1 MNLTTLTHRDALC
14 LNARFT
20 SREEAIHALT
30 QRLAALGKIS
40 STEQFLE
47 EVYRRESLGPTALGE
62 WLAVPHGKTA
72 AVKEAA
78 FAVATLSEPLQW
90 EGVDGPEAVDLV
102 VLLAIPPNEAGT
114 THMQLLTALTTRL
127 ADDEI
132 RARIQSATTPDEL
145 LSALDDKG
153 GTQPSASFSNA
164 PTIVCVTACPA
175 GIAHTYMAAEYLE
188 KAGRK
193 LGVNVY
199 VEKQGANGI
208 EGRLTADQLNSATAC
223 IFAAEVAIKES
234 ERFNGIPALSVP
246 VAEPIRHAEALIQQA
261 LTLKRSDET
270 RTVQQDTQPVKS
282 VKTELKQA
290 LLSGISFAVPLI
302 VAGGT
307 VLAVAVLLSQIFG
320 LQDLFNEENSW
331 LWMYRKLGGGLLGI
345 LMVPV
350 LAAYTAYSLADKPAL
365 APGFAAGLAAN
376 MIGSGFLGA
385 VVGGLI
391 AGYLMRWVK
400 NHLRLS
406 SKFNG
411 FLTFYLY
418 PVLGTLGAGSL
429 MLFVVGEPVAW
440 INNSLTAWLNG
451 LSGSNAL
458 LLGAILGFMCS
469 FDLGGPVNKA
479 AYAFCLGAMANGV
492 CGPYAIFASTMKAVS
507 RVHITPHMHW
517 DREWYFTTEESRILL
532 VNNME
537 EILCRLEQDNEY
549 KYYVLDGQTA
559 ILEDY
564 FAVKPENKDR
574 VKKQVEAGKLII
586 GPWYTQTDTTIVSAE
601 SIVRNLMYGMR
612 DCLAFGEPMKIGY
625 LPDSFGMSGQLPHI
639 YNGFGITRTM
649 FWRGCS
655 ERHGTDKTEFLWQ
668 SSDGSEVTAQ
678 VLPLGYAIGKYL
690 PADENGLRK
699 RLDSYFD
706 VLEKA
711 SVTKEILLPNGHD
724 QMPLQQNIFEVMDK
738 LGDAANLLI

>member
-1 MNLTTLTHRDALC
+1 MVLFYRAHWRDYKNDQVRIMMNLTTLTHRDALC

-62 WLAVPHGKTA
+62 GLAVPHGKTA

-199 VEKQGANGI
+199 VEKQGTNGI

-400 NHLRLS
+400 NHLRLG

-492 CGPYAIFASTMKAVS
+492 YGPYAIFASVKMVSAFTVTASTMLAPRLFKEFEIETGKSTWLLGLAGITEGAIPMAIEDPL
-507 RVHITPHMHW
+507 RVIGSFVLGSMVTGAIVGAMNIGLSTPGAGI
-517 DREWYFTTEESRILL
+517 FSLFLL
-532 VNNME
+532 H
-537 EILCRLEQDNEY
+537 DNGAGG
-549 KYYVLDGQTA
+549 VMAAIGWFGAALVGAAISTA
-559 ILEDY
+559 ILLIWRRH
-564 FAVKPENKDR
+564 AVKHGNY
-574 VKKQVEAGKLII
+574 L
-586 GPWYTQTDTTIVSAE
+586 TDGV
-601 SIVRNLMYGMR
+601 
-612 DCLAFGEPMKIGY
+612 
-625 LPDSFGMSGQLPHI
+625 
-639 YNGFGITRTM
+639 
-649 FWRGCS
+649 
-655 ERHGTDKTEFLWQ
+655 
-668 SSDGSEVTAQ
+668 
-678 VLPLGYAIGKYL
+678 
-690 PADENGLRK
+690 
-699 RLDSYFD
+699 
-706 VLEKA
+706 
-711 SVTKEILLPNGHD
+711 
-724 QMPLQQNIFEVMDK
+724 MP
-738 LGDAANLLI
+738 

>member
-1 MNLTTLTHRDALC
+1 MVLFYRAHWRDYKNDQVRIMMNLTTLTHRDALC

-62 WLAVPHGKTA
+62 GLAVPHGKTA

-208 EGRLTADQLNSATAC
+208 EGRLTADQLNSATAR

-492 CGPYAIFASTMKAVS
+492 YGPYAIFASVKMVSAFTVTASTMLAPRLFKEFEIETGKSTWLLGLAGITEGAIPMAIEDPL
-507 RVHITPHMHW
+507 RVIGSFVLGSMVTGAIVGAMNIGLSTPGAGI
-517 DREWYFTTEESRILL
+517 FSLFLL
-532 VNNME
+532 H
-537 EILCRLEQDNEY
+537 DNGAGG
-549 KYYVLDGQTA
+549 VMAAIGWFGAALVGAAISTA
-559 ILEDY
+559 ILLIWRRH
-564 FAVKPENKDR
+564 AVKHGNY
-574 VKKQVEAGKLII
+574 L
-586 GPWYTQTDTTIVSAE
+586 TDGV
-601 SIVRNLMYGMR
+601 
-612 DCLAFGEPMKIGY
+612 
-625 LPDSFGMSGQLPHI
+625 
-639 YNGFGITRTM
+639 
-649 FWRGCS
+649 
-655 ERHGTDKTEFLWQ
+655 
-668 SSDGSEVTAQ
+668 
-678 VLPLGYAIGKYL
+678 
-690 PADENGLRK
+690 
-699 RLDSYFD
+699 
-706 VLEKA
+706 
-711 SVTKEILLPNGHD
+711 
-724 QMPLQQNIFEVMDK
+724 MP
-738 LGDAANLLI
+738 

>member
-1 MNLTTLTHRDALC
+1 MVLFYRARWRDYKNDQVRIMMNLTTLTHRDALC

-20 SREEAIHALT
+20 SREEAIHVLT

-62 WLAVPHGKTA
+62 GLAVPHGKTA

-90 EGVDGPEAVDLV
+90 EGVDGPEAIDLV

-492 CGPYAIFASTMKAVS
+492 YGPYAIFASVKMVSAFTVTASTMLAPRLFKEFEIETGKSTWLLGLAGITEGAIPMAIEDPL
-507 RVHITPHMHW
+507 RVIGSFVLGSMVTGAIVGAMNIGLSTPGAGI
-517 DREWYFTTEESRILL
+517 FSLFLL
-532 VNNME
+532 H
-537 EILCRLEQDNEY
+537 DNGAGG
-549 KYYVLDGQTA
+549 VMAAIGWFGAALVGAAISTA
-559 ILEDY
+559 ILLMWRRH
-564 FAVKPENKDR
+564 AVKHGNY
-574 VKKQVEAGKLII
+574 L
-586 GPWYTQTDTTIVSAE
+586 TDGV
-601 SIVRNLMYGMR
+601 
-612 DCLAFGEPMKIGY
+612 
-625 LPDSFGMSGQLPHI
+625 
-639 YNGFGITRTM
+639 
-649 FWRGCS
+649 
-655 ERHGTDKTEFLWQ
+655 
-668 SSDGSEVTAQ
+668 
-678 VLPLGYAIGKYL
+678 
-690 PADENGLRK
+690 
-699 RLDSYFD
+699 
-706 VLEKA
+706 
-711 SVTKEILLPNGHD
+711 
-724 QMPLQQNIFEVMDK
+724 MP
-738 LGDAANLLI
+738 

>member
-1 MNLTTLTHRDALC
+1 MVLFYRAHWRDYKNDQVRIMMNLTTLTHRDALC

-62 WLAVPHGKTA
+62 GLAVPHGKTA

-440 INNSLTAWLNG
+440 INNSLTVWLNG

-492 CGPYAIFASTMKAVS
+492 YGPYAIFASVKMVSAFTVTASTMLAPRLFKEFEIETGKSTWLLGLAGITEGAIPMAIEDPLRVIGSFVLGSMVTGAIVGAMNIGLSTPGAGIFSLFLLHDNGAGGVMAV
-507 RVHITPHMHW
+507 IGW
-517 DREWYFTTEESRILL
+517 FGAAL
-532 VNNME
+532 VGAA
-537 EILCRLEQDNEY
+537 IS
-549 KYYVLDGQTA
+549 TA
-559 ILEDY
+559 ILLMWRRH
-564 FAVKPENKDR
+564 AVKHGNY
-574 VKKQVEAGKLII
+574 L
-586 GPWYTQTDTTIVSAE
+586 TDGV
-601 SIVRNLMYGMR
+601 
-612 DCLAFGEPMKIGY
+612 
-625 LPDSFGMSGQLPHI
+625 
-639 YNGFGITRTM
+639 
-649 FWRGCS
+649 
-655 ERHGTDKTEFLWQ
+655 
-668 SSDGSEVTAQ
+668 
-678 VLPLGYAIGKYL
+678 
-690 PADENGLRK
+690 
-699 RLDSYFD
+699 
-706 VLEKA
+706 
-711 SVTKEILLPNGHD
+711 
-724 QMPLQQNIFEVMDK
+724 MP
-738 LGDAANLLI
+738 

>member
-1 MNLTTLTHRDALC
+1 MVLFYRAHWRDYKNDQVRIMMNLTTLTHRDALC

-47 EVYRRESLGPTALGE
+47 EVYCRESLGPTALGE
-62 WLAVPHGKTA
+62 GLAVPHGKTA

-492 CGPYAIFASTMKAVS
+492 YGPYAIFASVKMVSAFTVTASTMLAPCLFKEFEIETGKSTWLLGLAGITEGAIPMAIEDPL
-507 RVHITPHMHW
+507 RVIGSFVLGSMVTGAIVGAMNIGLSTPGAGI
-517 DREWYFTTEESRILL
+517 FSLFLL
-532 VNNME
+532 H
-537 EILCRLEQDNEY
+537 DNGAGG
-549 KYYVLDGQTA
+549 VMAAIGWFGAALVGAAISTA
-559 ILEDY
+559 ILLIWRRH
-564 FAVKPENKDR
+564 AVKHGNY
-574 VKKQVEAGKLII
+574 L
-586 GPWYTQTDTTIVSAE
+586 TDGV
-601 SIVRNLMYGMR
+601 
-612 DCLAFGEPMKIGY
+612 
-625 LPDSFGMSGQLPHI
+625 
-639 YNGFGITRTM
+639 
-649 FWRGCS
+649 
-655 ERHGTDKTEFLWQ
+655 
-668 SSDGSEVTAQ
+668 
-678 VLPLGYAIGKYL
+678 
-690 PADENGLRK
+690 
-699 RLDSYFD
+699 
-706 VLEKA
+706 
-711 SVTKEILLPNGHD
+711 
-724 QMPLQQNIFEVMDK
+724 MP
-738 LGDAANLLI
+738 

>member
-1 MNLTTLTHRDALC
+1 MVLFYRAHWRDYKNDQVRIMMNLTTLTHRDALC

-62 WLAVPHGKTA
+62 GLAVPHGKTA

-376 MIGSGFLGA
+376 MIGSGFLGT

-492 CGPYAIFASTMKAVS
+492 YGPYAIFASVKMVSAFTVTASTMLAPRLFKEFEIETGKSTWLLGLAGITEGAIPMAIEDPL
-507 RVHITPHMHW
+507 RVIGSFVLGSMVTGAIVGAMNIGLSTPGAGI
-517 DREWYFTTEESRILL
+517 FSLFLL
-532 VNNME
+532 H
-537 EILCRLEQDNEY
+537 DNGAGG
-549 KYYVLDGQTA
+549 VMAAIGWFGAALVGAAISTA
-559 ILEDY
+559 ILLIWRRH
-564 FAVKPENKDR
+564 AVKHGNY
-574 VKKQVEAGKLII
+574 L
-586 GPWYTQTDTTIVSAE
+586 TDGV
-601 SIVRNLMYGMR
+601 
-612 DCLAFGEPMKIGY
+612 
-625 LPDSFGMSGQLPHI
+625 
-639 YNGFGITRTM
+639 
-649 FWRGCS
+649 
-655 ERHGTDKTEFLWQ
+655 
-668 SSDGSEVTAQ
+668 
-678 VLPLGYAIGKYL
+678 
-690 PADENGLRK
+690 
-699 RLDSYFD
+699 
-706 VLEKA
+706 
-711 SVTKEILLPNGHD
+711 
-724 QMPLQQNIFEVMDK
+724 MP
-738 LGDAANLLI
+738 

>member
-62 WLAVPHGKTA
+62 GLAVPHGKTA

-492 CGPYAIFASTMKAVS
+492 YGPYAIFASVKMVSAFTVTASTMLAPRLFKEFEIETGKSTWLLGLAGITEGAIPMAIEDPL
-507 RVHITPHMHW
+507 RVIGSFVLGSMVTGAIVGAMNIGLSTPGAGI
-517 DREWYFTTEESRILL
+517 FSLFLL
-532 VNNME
+532 H
-537 EILCRLEQDNEY
+537 DNGAGG
-549 KYYVLDGQTA
+549 VMAAIGWFGAALVGAAISTA
-559 ILEDY
+559 ILLIWRRHAFTSPRICIGIGSGISPPKSHAFCWSIIWKRSCADWNRTTNTNITY
-564 FAVKPENKDR
+564 ST
-574 VKKQVEAGKLII
+574 GKRRSSKII
-586 GPWYTQTDTTIVSAE
+586 S
-601 SIVRNLMYGMR
+601 R
-612 DCLAFGEPMKIGY
+612 
-625 LPDSFGMSGQLPHI
+625 
-639 YNGFGITRTM
+639 
-649 FWRGCS
+649 
-655 ERHGTDKTEFLWQ
+655 
-668 SSDGSEVTAQ
+668 
-678 VLPLGYAIGKYL
+678 
-690 PADENGLRK
+690 
-699 RLDSYFD
+699 
-706 VLEKA
+706 
-711 SVTKEILLPNGHD
+711 
-724 QMPLQQNIFEVMDK
+724 
-738 LGDAANLLI
+738 

>member
-1 MNLTTLTHRDALC
+1 MVLFYRAHWRDYKNDQVRIMMNLTTLTHRDALC

-62 WLAVPHGKTA
+62 GLAVPHGKTA

-90 EGVDGPEAVDLV
+90 DGVDGPEAVDLV

-400 NHLRLS
+400 NHLRLG

-492 CGPYAIFASTMKAVS
+492 YGPYAIFASVKMVSAFTVTASTMLAPRLFKEFEIETGKSTWLLGLAGITEGAIPMAIEDPL
-507 RVHITPHMHW
+507 RVIGSFVLGSMVTGAIVGAMNIGLSTPGAGI
-517 DREWYFTTEESRILL
+517 FSLFLL
-532 VNNME
+532 H
-537 EILCRLEQDNEY
+537 DNGAGG
-549 KYYVLDGQTA
+549 VMAAIGWFGAALVGAAISTA
-559 ILEDY
+559 ILLMWRRH
-564 FAVKPENKDR
+564 AVKHGNY
-574 VKKQVEAGKLII
+574 L
-586 GPWYTQTDTTIVSAE
+586 TDGV
-601 SIVRNLMYGMR
+601 
-612 DCLAFGEPMKIGY
+612 
-625 LPDSFGMSGQLPHI
+625 
-639 YNGFGITRTM
+639 
-649 FWRGCS
+649 
-655 ERHGTDKTEFLWQ
+655 
-668 SSDGSEVTAQ
+668 
-678 VLPLGYAIGKYL
+678 
-690 PADENGLRK
+690 
-699 RLDSYFD
+699 
-706 VLEKA
+706 
-711 SVTKEILLPNGHD
+711 
-724 QMPLQQNIFEVMDK
+724 MP
-738 LGDAANLLI
+738 

>member
-1 MNLTTLTHRDALC
+1 MVLFYRAHWRDYKNDQVRIMMNLTTLTHRDALC

-62 WLAVPHGKTA
+62 GLAVPHGKTA

-492 CGPYAIFASTMKAVS
+492 YGPYAVFASVKMVSAFTVTASTMLAPRLFKEFEIETGKSTWLLGLAGITEGAIPMAIEDPL
-507 RVHITPHMHW
+507 RVIGSFVLGSMVTGAIVGAMNIGLSTPGAGI
-517 DREWYFTTEESRILL
+517 FSLFLL
-532 VNNME
+532 H
-537 EILCRLEQDNEY
+537 DNGAG
-549 KYYVLDGQTA
+549 VVMAAIGWFGAALVGAAISTA
-559 ILEDY
+559 ILLMWRRH
-564 FAVKPENKDR
+564 AVKHGNY
-574 VKKQVEAGKLII
+574 L
-586 GPWYTQTDTTIVSAE
+586 TDGV
-601 SIVRNLMYGMR
+601 
-612 DCLAFGEPMKIGY
+612 
-625 LPDSFGMSGQLPHI
+625 
-639 YNGFGITRTM
+639 
-649 FWRGCS
+649 
-655 ERHGTDKTEFLWQ
+655 
-668 SSDGSEVTAQ
+668 
-678 VLPLGYAIGKYL
+678 
-690 PADENGLRK
+690 
-699 RLDSYFD
+699 
-706 VLEKA
+706 
-711 SVTKEILLPNGHD
+711 
-724 QMPLQQNIFEVMDK
+724 MP
-738 LGDAANLLI
+738 

>member
-1 MNLTTLTHRDALC
+1 MVLFYRAHWRDYKNDQVRIMMNLTTLTHRDALC

-62 WLAVPHGKTA
+62 GLAVPHGKTA

-199 VEKQGANGI
+199 VEKQGANGM

-492 CGPYAIFASTMKAVS
+492 YGPYAIFASVKMVS
-507 RVHITPHMHW
+507 AFTVTASTTLAPRLFKEFEIETGKSTWLLGLAGITEGAIPMAIEDPLRVIGSFVLGSMVTGAIVGAMNIGLSTPGAGI
-517 DREWYFTTEESRILL
+517 FSLFLL
-532 VNNME
+532 H
-537 EILCRLEQDNEY
+537 DNGAGG
-549 KYYVLDGQTA
+549 VMAAIGWFGAALVGAAISTA
-559 ILEDY
+559 ILLIWRRH
-564 FAVKPENKDR
+564 AVKHGNY
-574 VKKQVEAGKLII
+574 L
-586 GPWYTQTDTTIVSAE
+586 TDGV
-601 SIVRNLMYGMR
+601 
-612 DCLAFGEPMKIGY
+612 
-625 LPDSFGMSGQLPHI
+625 
-639 YNGFGITRTM
+639 
-649 FWRGCS
+649 
-655 ERHGTDKTEFLWQ
+655 
-668 SSDGSEVTAQ
+668 
-678 VLPLGYAIGKYL
+678 
-690 PADENGLRK
+690 
-699 RLDSYFD
+699 
-706 VLEKA
+706 
-711 SVTKEILLPNGHD
+711 
-724 QMPLQQNIFEVMDK
+724 MP
-738 LGDAANLLI
+738 

>member
-1 MNLTTLTHRDALC
+1 MVLFCRAHWRDYKNDQVRIMMNLTTLTHRDALC

-40 STEQFLE
+40 STEQFLK

-62 WLAVPHGKTA
+62 GLAVPHGKTA

-208 EGRLTADQLNSATAC
+208 EGRLTAEQLNSATAC

-261 LTLKRSDET
+261 LTLERSGET
-270 RTVQQDTQPVKS
+270 RTVQQDTQPAKS

-492 CGPYAIFASTMKAVS
+492 YGPYAIFASVKMVSAFTVTASTMLAPRLFKEFEIETGKSTWLLGLAGITEGAIPMAIEDPL
-507 RVHITPHMHW
+507 RVIGSFVLGSMVTGAIVGAMNIGLSTPGAGI
-517 DREWYFTTEESRILL
+517 FSLFLL
-532 VNNME
+532 H
-537 EILCRLEQDNEY
+537 DNGAGG
-549 KYYVLDGQTA
+549 VLAAIGWFGAALVGAAISTA
-559 ILEDY
+559 ILLIWRRH
-564 FAVKPENKDR
+564 AVKHGNY
-574 VKKQVEAGKLII
+574 L
-586 GPWYTQTDTTIVSAE
+586 TDGV
-601 SIVRNLMYGMR
+601 
-612 DCLAFGEPMKIGY
+612 
-625 LPDSFGMSGQLPHI
+625 
-639 YNGFGITRTM
+639 
-649 FWRGCS
+649 
-655 ERHGTDKTEFLWQ
+655 
-668 SSDGSEVTAQ
+668 
-678 VLPLGYAIGKYL
+678 
-690 PADENGLRK
+690 
-699 RLDSYFD
+699 
-706 VLEKA
+706 
-711 SVTKEILLPNGHD
+711 
-724 QMPLQQNIFEVMDK
+724 MP
-738 LGDAANLLI
+738 

>member
-1 MNLTTLTHRDALC
+1 MVLFYRAHWRDYKNDQVRIMMNLTTLTHRDALC

-62 WLAVPHGKTA
+62 GLAVPHGKTA
-72 AVKEAA
+72 VVKEAA
-78 FAVATLSEPLQW
+78 IAVATLSEPLQW

-492 CGPYAIFASTMKAVS
+492 YGPYAIFASVKMVSAFTVTASTMLAPRLFKEFEIETGKSTWLLGLAGITEGAIPMAIEDPL
-507 RVHITPHMHW
+507 RVIGSFVLGSMVTGAIVGAMNIGLSTPGAGI
-517 DREWYFTTEESRILL
+517 FSLFLL
-532 VNNME
+532 H
-537 EILCRLEQDNEY
+537 DNGAGG
-549 KYYVLDGQTA
+549 VMAAIGWFGAALVGAAISTA
-559 ILEDY
+559 ILLIWRRH
-564 FAVKPENKDR
+564 AVKHGNY
-574 VKKQVEAGKLII
+574 L
-586 GPWYTQTDTTIVSAE
+586 TDGV
-601 SIVRNLMYGMR
+601 
-612 DCLAFGEPMKIGY
+612 
-625 LPDSFGMSGQLPHI
+625 
-639 YNGFGITRTM
+639 
-649 FWRGCS
+649 
-655 ERHGTDKTEFLWQ
+655 
-668 SSDGSEVTAQ
+668 
-678 VLPLGYAIGKYL
+678 
-690 PADENGLRK
+690 
-699 RLDSYFD
+699 
-706 VLEKA
+706 
-711 SVTKEILLPNGHD
+711 
-724 QMPLQQNIFEVMDK
+724 MP
-738 LGDAANLLI
+738 

>member
-1 MNLTTLTHRDALC
+1 MVLFYRAHWRDYKNDQVRIMMNLTTLTHRDALC

-62 WLAVPHGKTA
+62 GLAVPHGKTA

-492 CGPYAIFASTMKAVS
+492 YGPYAIFASVKMVSAFTVTASTMLAPRLFKEFEIETGKSTWLLGLAGITEGAIPMAIEDPL
-507 RVHITPHMHW
+507 RVIGSFVLGSMVTGAIVGAMNIGLSTPGAGI
-517 DREWYFTTEESRILL
+517 FSLFLL
-532 VNNME
+532 H
-537 EILCRLEQDNEY
+537 DNGAGG
-549 KYYVLDGQTA
+549 VMAAIGWFGAALVGAAISTA
-559 ILEDY
+559 ILLMWRRHADKHGNY
-564 FAVKPENKDR
+564 
-574 VKKQVEAGKLII
+574 L
-586 GPWYTQTDTTIVSAE
+586 TDGV
-601 SIVRNLMYGMR
+601 
-612 DCLAFGEPMKIGY
+612 
-625 LPDSFGMSGQLPHI
+625 
-639 YNGFGITRTM
+639 
-649 FWRGCS
+649 
-655 ERHGTDKTEFLWQ
+655 
-668 SSDGSEVTAQ
+668 
-678 VLPLGYAIGKYL
+678 
-690 PADENGLRK
+690 
-699 RLDSYFD
+699 
-706 VLEKA
+706 
-711 SVTKEILLPNGHD
+711 
-724 QMPLQQNIFEVMDK
+724 MP
-738 LGDAANLLI
+738 

>member
-1 MNLTTLTHRDALC
+1 MILFYRAHWRDYKNDQVRIMMNLTTLTHRDALC

-62 WLAVPHGKTA
+62 GLAVPHGKTA

-153 GTQPSASFSNA
+153 DTQPSASFSNA

-234 ERFNGIPALSVP
+234 ERFNGIPALSVR
-246 VAEPIRHAEALIQQA
+246 VAEPIRHAEALMQQA

-469 FDLGGPVNKA
+469 FDLGGPVNKV

-492 CGPYAIFASTMKAVS
+492 YGPYAIFASVKMVSAFTVTASTMLAPRLFKEFEIETGKSTWLLGLAGITEGAIPMAIEDPL
-507 RVHITPHMHW
+507 RVIGSFVLGSMVTGAIVGAMNIGLSTPGAGI
-517 DREWYFTTEESRILL
+517 FSLFLL
-532 VNNME
+532 H
-537 EILCRLEQDNEY
+537 DNGAGG
-549 KYYVLDGQTA
+549 VMAAIGWFGAALVGAAISTA
-559 ILEDY
+559 ILLIWRRH
-564 FAVKPENKDR
+564 AVKHGNY
-574 VKKQVEAGKLII
+574 L
-586 GPWYTQTDTTIVSAE
+586 TDGV
-601 SIVRNLMYGMR
+601 
-612 DCLAFGEPMKIGY
+612 
-625 LPDSFGMSGQLPHI
+625 
-639 YNGFGITRTM
+639 
-649 FWRGCS
+649 
-655 ERHGTDKTEFLWQ
+655 
-668 SSDGSEVTAQ
+668 
-678 VLPLGYAIGKYL
+678 
-690 PADENGLRK
+690 
-699 RLDSYFD
+699 
-706 VLEKA
+706 
-711 SVTKEILLPNGHD
+711 
-724 QMPLQQNIFEVMDK
+724 MP
-738 LGDAANLLI
+738 

>member
-1 MNLTTLTHRDALC
+1 MVLFYRAHWRDYKNDQVRIMMNLTTLTHRDALC

-62 WLAVPHGKTA
+62 GLAVPHGKTA

-492 CGPYAIFASTMKAVS
+492 YGPYAIFASVKMVSAFTVTASTMLAPRLFKEFEIETGKSTWLLGLAGITEGAIPMAIEDPL
-507 RVHITPHMHW
+507 RVIGSFVLGSMVTGAIVGAMNIGLSAPGAGI
-517 DREWYFTTEESRILL
+517 FSLFLL
-532 VNNME
+532 H
-537 EILCRLEQDNEY
+537 DNGAGG
-549 KYYVLDGQTA
+549 VMAAIGWFGAALVGAAISTA
-559 ILEDY
+559 ILLIWRRH
-564 FAVKPENKDR
+564 AVKHGNY
-574 VKKQVEAGKLII
+574 L
-586 GPWYTQTDTTIVSAE
+586 TDGV
-601 SIVRNLMYGMR
+601 
-612 DCLAFGEPMKIGY
+612 
-625 LPDSFGMSGQLPHI
+625 
-639 YNGFGITRTM
+639 
-649 FWRGCS
+649 
-655 ERHGTDKTEFLWQ
+655 
-668 SSDGSEVTAQ
+668 
-678 VLPLGYAIGKYL
+678 
-690 PADENGLRK
+690 
-699 RLDSYFD
+699 
-706 VLEKA
+706 
-711 SVTKEILLPNGHD
+711 
-724 QMPLQQNIFEVMDK
+724 MP
-738 LGDAANLLI
+738 

>member
-1 MNLTTLTHRDALC
+1 MVLFYRARWRDYKNDQVRIMMNLTTLTHRDALC

-20 SREEAIHALT
+20 SREEAIHVLT
-30 QRLAALGKIS
+30 QRLAAPGKIS

-62 WLAVPHGKTA
+62 GLAVPHGKTA

-469 FDLGGPVNKA
+469 FDLGGPMNKA

-492 CGPYAIFASTMKAVS
+492 YGPYAIFASVKMVSAFTVTASTMLAPRLFKEFEIETGKSTWLLGLAGITEGAIPMAIEDPL
-507 RVHITPHMHW
+507 RVIGSFVLGSMVTGAIVGAMNIGLSTPGAGI
-517 DREWYFTTEESRILL
+517 FSLFLL
-532 VNNME
+532 H
-537 EILCRLEQDNEY
+537 DNGAGG
-549 KYYVLDGQTA
+549 VMAAIGWFGAALVGAAISTA
-559 ILEDY
+559 ILLMWRRH
-564 FAVKPENKDR
+564 AVKHGNY
-574 VKKQVEAGKLII
+574 L
-586 GPWYTQTDTTIVSAE
+586 TDGV
-601 SIVRNLMYGMR
+601 
-612 DCLAFGEPMKIGY
+612 
-625 LPDSFGMSGQLPHI
+625 
-639 YNGFGITRTM
+639 
-649 FWRGCS
+649 
-655 ERHGTDKTEFLWQ
+655 
-668 SSDGSEVTAQ
+668 
-678 VLPLGYAIGKYL
+678 
-690 PADENGLRK
+690 
-699 RLDSYFD
+699 
-706 VLEKA
+706 
-711 SVTKEILLPNGHD
+711 
-724 QMPLQQNIFEVMDK
+724 MP
-738 LGDAANLLI
+738 

>member
-1 MNLTTLTHRDALC
+1 MVLFYRARWRDYKNDQVRIMMNLTTLTHRDALC

-20 SREEAIHALT
+20 SREEAIHVLT

-62 WLAVPHGKTA
+62 GLAVPHGKTA

-331 LWMYRKLGGGLLGI
+331 LWMYRKLSGGLLGI

-492 CGPYAIFASTMKAVS
+492 YGPYAIFASVKMVSAFTVTASTMLAPRLFKEFEIETGKSTWLLGLAGITEGAIPMAIEDPL
-507 RVHITPHMHW
+507 RVIGSFVLGSMVTGAIVGAMNIGLSTPGAGI
-517 DREWYFTTEESRILL
+517 FSLFLL
-532 VNNME
+532 H
-537 EILCRLEQDNEY
+537 DNGAGG
-549 KYYVLDGQTA
+549 VMAAIGWFGAALVGAAISTA
-559 ILEDY
+559 ILLMWRRH
-564 FAVKPENKDR
+564 AVKHGNY
-574 VKKQVEAGKLII
+574 L
-586 GPWYTQTDTTIVSAE
+586 TDGV
-601 SIVRNLMYGMR
+601 
-612 DCLAFGEPMKIGY
+612 
-625 LPDSFGMSGQLPHI
+625 
-639 YNGFGITRTM
+639 
-649 FWRGCS
+649 
-655 ERHGTDKTEFLWQ
+655 
-668 SSDGSEVTAQ
+668 
-678 VLPLGYAIGKYL
+678 
-690 PADENGLRK
+690 
-699 RLDSYFD
+699 
-706 VLEKA
+706 
-711 SVTKEILLPNGHD
+711 
-724 QMPLQQNIFEVMDK
+724 MP
-738 LGDAANLLI
+738 

>member
-40 STEQFLE
+40 STEQFLK

-62 WLAVPHGKTA
+62 GLAVPHGKTA

-208 EGRLTADQLNSATAC
+208 EGRLTAEQLNSATAC

-234 ERFNGIPALSVP
+234 ERFNGIPALYVP

-261 LTLKRSDET
+261 LTLERSGET
-270 RTVQQDTQPVKS
+270 RTVQQDTQPAKS

-492 CGPYAIFASTMKAVS
+492 YGPYAIFASVKMVSAFTVTASTMLAPRLFKEFEIETGKSTWLLGLAGITEGAIPMAIEDPL
-507 RVHITPHMHW
+507 RVIGSFVLGSMVTGAIVGAMNIGLSTPGAGI
-517 DREWYFTTEESRILL
+517 FSLFLL
-532 VNNME
+532 H
-537 EILCRLEQDNEY
+537 DNGAGG
-549 KYYVLDGQTA
+549 VLAAIGWFGAALVGAAISTA
-559 ILEDY
+559 ILLIWRRH
-564 FAVKPENKDR
+564 AVKHGNY
-574 VKKQVEAGKLII
+574 L
-586 GPWYTQTDTTIVSAE
+586 TDGV
-601 SIVRNLMYGMR
+601 
-612 DCLAFGEPMKIGY
+612 
-625 LPDSFGMSGQLPHI
+625 
-639 YNGFGITRTM
+639 
-649 FWRGCS
+649 
-655 ERHGTDKTEFLWQ
+655 
-668 SSDGSEVTAQ
+668 
-678 VLPLGYAIGKYL
+678 
-690 PADENGLRK
+690 
-699 RLDSYFD
+699 
-706 VLEKA
+706 
-711 SVTKEILLPNGHD
+711 
-724 QMPLQQNIFEVMDK
+724 MP
-738 LGDAANLLI
+738 

>member
-40 STEQFLE
+40 STEQFLK
-47 EVYRRESLGPTALGE
+47 EVYRRESLGPAALGE
-62 WLAVPHGKTA
+62 GLAVLHGKTA

-208 EGRLTADQLNSATAC
+208 EGRLTAEQLNSATAC

-261 LTLKRSDET
+261 LTLERSGET
-270 RTVQQDTQPVKS
+270 RTVQQDTQPAKS

-492 CGPYAIFASTMKAVS
+492 YGPYAIFASVKMVSAFTVTASTMLAPRLFKEFEIETGKSTWLLGLAGITEGAIPMAIEDPL
-507 RVHITPHMHW
+507 RVIGSFVLGSMVTGAIVGAMNIGLSTPGAGI
-517 DREWYFTTEESRILL
+517 FSLFLL
-532 VNNME
+532 H
-537 EILCRLEQDNEY
+537 DNGAGG
-549 KYYVLDGQTA
+549 VLAAIGWFGAALVGAAISTA
-559 ILEDY
+559 ILLIWRRH
-564 FAVKPENKDR
+564 AVKHGNY
-574 VKKQVEAGKLII
+574 L
-586 GPWYTQTDTTIVSAE
+586 TDGV
-601 SIVRNLMYGMR
+601 
-612 DCLAFGEPMKIGY
+612 
-625 LPDSFGMSGQLPHI
+625 
-639 YNGFGITRTM
+639 
-649 FWRGCS
+649 
-655 ERHGTDKTEFLWQ
+655 
-668 SSDGSEVTAQ
+668 
-678 VLPLGYAIGKYL
+678 
-690 PADENGLRK
+690 
-699 RLDSYFD
+699 
-706 VLEKA
+706 
-711 SVTKEILLPNGHD
+711 
-724 QMPLQQNIFEVMDK
+724 MP
-738 LGDAANLLI
+738 

>member
-1 MNLTTLTHRDALC
+1 MVLFYRAHWRDYKNDQVRIMMNLTTLTHRDALC

-62 WLAVPHGKTA
+62 GLAVPHGKTA

-208 EGRLTADQLNSATAC
+208 ERRLTADQLNSATAC

-492 CGPYAIFASTMKAVS
+492 YGPYAIFASVKMVSAFTVTASTMLAPRLFKEFEIETGKSTWLLGLAGITEGAIPMAIEDPL
-507 RVHITPHMHW
+507 RVIGSFVLGSMVTGAIVGAMNIGLSTPGAGI
-517 DREWYFTTEESRILL
+517 FSLFLL
-532 VNNME
+532 H
-537 EILCRLEQDNEY
+537 DNGAGG
-549 KYYVLDGQTA
+549 VMAAIGWFGAALVGAAISTA
-559 ILEDY
+559 ILLIWRRH
-564 FAVKPENKDR
+564 AVKHGNY
-574 VKKQVEAGKLII
+574 L
-586 GPWYTQTDTTIVSAE
+586 TDGV
-601 SIVRNLMYGMR
+601 
-612 DCLAFGEPMKIGY
+612 
-625 LPDSFGMSGQLPHI
+625 
-639 YNGFGITRTM
+639 
-649 FWRGCS
+649 
-655 ERHGTDKTEFLWQ
+655 
-668 SSDGSEVTAQ
+668 
-678 VLPLGYAIGKYL
+678 
-690 PADENGLRK
+690 
-699 RLDSYFD
+699 
-706 VLEKA
+706 
-711 SVTKEILLPNGHD
+711 
-724 QMPLQQNIFEVMDK
+724 MP
-738 LGDAANLLI
+738 

>member
-1 MNLTTLTHRDALC
+1 MVLFYRAHWRDYKNDQVRIMMNLTTLTHRDALC

-40 STEQFLE
+40 STEQFLK

-62 WLAVPHGKTA
+62 GLAVPHGKTA

-208 EGRLTADQLNSATAC
+208 EGRLTAEQLNSATAC

-261 LTLKRSDET
+261 LTLERSGET
-270 RTVQQDTQPVKS
+270 RTVQQDTQPAKS
-282 VKTELKQA
+282 IKTELKQA

-492 CGPYAIFASTMKAVS
+492 YGPYAIFASVKMVSAFTVTASTMLAPRLFKEFEIETGKSTWLLGLAGITEGAIPMAIEDPL
-507 RVHITPHMHW
+507 RVIGSFVLGSMVTGAIVGAMNIGLSTPGAGI
-517 DREWYFTTEESRILL
+517 FSLFLL
-532 VNNME
+532 H
-537 EILCRLEQDNEY
+537 DNGAGG
-549 KYYVLDGQTA
+549 VLAAIGWFGAALVGAAISTA
-559 ILEDY
+559 ILLIWRRH
-564 FAVKPENKDR
+564 AVKHGNY
-574 VKKQVEAGKLII
+574 L
-586 GPWYTQTDTTIVSAE
+586 TDGV
-601 SIVRNLMYGMR
+601 
-612 DCLAFGEPMKIGY
+612 
-625 LPDSFGMSGQLPHI
+625 
-639 YNGFGITRTM
+639 
-649 FWRGCS
+649 
-655 ERHGTDKTEFLWQ
+655 
-668 SSDGSEVTAQ
+668 
-678 VLPLGYAIGKYL
+678 
-690 PADENGLRK
+690 
-699 RLDSYFD
+699 
-706 VLEKA
+706 
-711 SVTKEILLPNGHD
+711 
-724 QMPLQQNIFEVMDK
+724 MP
-738 LGDAANLLI
+738 

>member
-1 MNLTTLTHRDALC
+1 MVLFYRAHWRDYKNDQVRIMMNLTTLTHRDALC

-62 WLAVPHGKTA
+62 GVAVPHGKTA

-331 LWMYRKLGGGLLGI
+331 LWVYRKLGGGLLGI

-492 CGPYAIFASTMKAVS
+492 YGPYAIFASVKMVSAFTVTASTMLAPRLFKEFEIETGKSTWLLGLAGITEGAIPMAIEDPL
-507 RVHITPHMHW
+507 RVIGSFVLGSMVTGAIVGAMNIGLSTPGAGI
-517 DREWYFTTEESRILL
+517 FSLFLL
-532 VNNME
+532 H
-537 EILCRLEQDNEY
+537 DNGAGG
-549 KYYVLDGQTA
+549 VMAAIGWFGAALVGAAISTA
-559 ILEDY
+559 ILLIWRRH
-564 FAVKPENKDR
+564 AVKHGNY
-574 VKKQVEAGKLII
+574 L
-586 GPWYTQTDTTIVSAE
+586 TDGV
-601 SIVRNLMYGMR
+601 
-612 DCLAFGEPMKIGY
+612 
-625 LPDSFGMSGQLPHI
+625 
-639 YNGFGITRTM
+639 
-649 FWRGCS
+649 
-655 ERHGTDKTEFLWQ
+655 
-668 SSDGSEVTAQ
+668 
-678 VLPLGYAIGKYL
+678 
-690 PADENGLRK
+690 
-699 RLDSYFD
+699 
-706 VLEKA
+706 
-711 SVTKEILLPNGHD
+711 
-724 QMPLQQNIFEVMDK
+724 MP
-738 LGDAANLLI
+738 

>member
-1 MNLTTLTHRDALC
+1 MVLFYRAHWRDYKNDQVRIMMNLTTLTHRDALC

-62 WLAVPHGKTA
+62 GLAVPHGKTA

-385 VVGGLI
+385 VLGGLI

-492 CGPYAIFASTMKAVS
+492 YGPYAIFASVKMVSAFTVTASTMLAPRLFKEFEIETGKSTWLLGLAGITEGAIPMAIEDPL
-507 RVHITPHMHW
+507 RVIGSFVLGSMVTGAIVGAMNIGLSTPGAGI
-517 DREWYFTTEESRILL
+517 FSLFLL
-532 VNNME
+532 H
-537 EILCRLEQDNEY
+537 DNGAGG
-549 KYYVLDGQTA
+549 VMAAIGWFGAALVGAAISTA
-559 ILEDY
+559 ILLIWRRH
-564 FAVKPENKDR
+564 AVKHGNY
-574 VKKQVEAGKLII
+574 L
-586 GPWYTQTDTTIVSAE
+586 TDGV
-601 SIVRNLMYGMR
+601 
-612 DCLAFGEPMKIGY
+612 
-625 LPDSFGMSGQLPHI
+625 
-639 YNGFGITRTM
+639 
-649 FWRGCS
+649 
-655 ERHGTDKTEFLWQ
+655 
-668 SSDGSEVTAQ
+668 
-678 VLPLGYAIGKYL
+678 
-690 PADENGLRK
+690 
-699 RLDSYFD
+699 
-706 VLEKA
+706 
-711 SVTKEILLPNGHD
+711 
-724 QMPLQQNIFEVMDK
+724 MP
-738 LGDAANLLI
+738 

>member
-1 MNLTTLTHRDALC
+1 MVLFYRAHWRDYKNDQVRIMMNLTTLTHRDALC

-62 WLAVPHGKTA
+62 GLAVPHGKTA

-208 EGRLTADQLNSATAC
+208 EGRLTAEKLNSATAC

-261 LTLKRSDET
+261 LTLERSGET
-270 RTVQQDTQPVKS
+270 RTVQQDTQPAKS

-290 LLSGISFAVPLI
+290 LLNGISFAVPLI

-331 LWMYRKLGGGLLGI
+331 LWMYRKLGGGMLGI

-492 CGPYAIFASTMKAVS
+492 YGPYAIFASVKMVSAFTVTASTMLAPRLFKEFEIETGKSTWLLGLAGITEGAIPMAIEDPL
-507 RVHITPHMHW
+507 RVIGSFVLGSMVTGAIVGAMNIGLSTPGAGI
-517 DREWYFTTEESRILL
+517 FSLFLL
-532 VNNME
+532 H
-537 EILCRLEQDNEY
+537 DNGAGG
-549 KYYVLDGQTA
+549 VMAAIGWFGAALVGAAISTA
-559 ILEDY
+559 ILLIWLRH
-564 FAVKPENKDR
+564 AVKHGNY
-574 VKKQVEAGKLII
+574 L
-586 GPWYTQTDTTIVSAE
+586 TDGV
-601 SIVRNLMYGMR
+601 
-612 DCLAFGEPMKIGY
+612 
-625 LPDSFGMSGQLPHI
+625 
-639 YNGFGITRTM
+639 
-649 FWRGCS
+649 
-655 ERHGTDKTEFLWQ
+655 
-668 SSDGSEVTAQ
+668 
-678 VLPLGYAIGKYL
+678 
-690 PADENGLRK
+690 
-699 RLDSYFD
+699 
-706 VLEKA
+706 
-711 SVTKEILLPNGHD
+711 
-724 QMPLQQNIFEVMDK
+724 MP
-738 LGDAANLLI
+738 

>member
-1 MNLTTLTHRDALC
+1 MVLFYRAHWRDYKNDQVRIMMNLTTLTHRDALC

-62 WLAVPHGKTA
+62 GLAVPHGKTA

-411 FLTFYLY
+411 FLTFYLF

-492 CGPYAIFASTMKAVS
+492 YGPYAIFASVKMVSAFTVTASTMLAPRLFKEFEIETGKSTWLLGLAGITEGAIPMAIEDPL
-507 RVHITPHMHW
+507 RVIGSFVLGSMVTGAIVGAMNIGLSTPGAGI
-517 DREWYFTTEESRILL
+517 FSLFLL
-532 VNNME
+532 H
-537 EILCRLEQDNEY
+537 DNGAGG
-549 KYYVLDGQTA
+549 VMAAIGWFGAALVGAAISTA
-559 ILEDY
+559 ILLIWRRH
-564 FAVKPENKDR
+564 AVKHGNY
-574 VKKQVEAGKLII
+574 L
-586 GPWYTQTDTTIVSAE
+586 TDGV
-601 SIVRNLMYGMR
+601 
-612 DCLAFGEPMKIGY
+612 
-625 LPDSFGMSGQLPHI
+625 
-639 YNGFGITRTM
+639 
-649 FWRGCS
+649 
-655 ERHGTDKTEFLWQ
+655 
-668 SSDGSEVTAQ
+668 
-678 VLPLGYAIGKYL
+678 
-690 PADENGLRK
+690 
-699 RLDSYFD
+699 
-706 VLEKA
+706 
-711 SVTKEILLPNGHD
+711 
-724 QMPLQQNIFEVMDK
+724 MP
-738 LGDAANLLI
+738 

>member
-1 MNLTTLTHRDALC
+1 MVLFYRARWRDYKNDQVRIMMNLTTLTHRDALC

-20 SREEAIHALT
+20 SREEAIHVLT

-62 WLAVPHGKTA
+62 GLAVPHGKTA

-492 CGPYAIFASTMKAVS
+492 YGPYAIFASVKMVSAFTVTASTMLAPRLFKEFEIETGKSTWLLGLAGITEGAIPMAIEDPL
-507 RVHITPHMHW
+507 RVIGSFVLGSMVTGAIVGAMNIGLSTPGAGI
-517 DREWYFTTEESRILL
+517 FSLFLL
-532 VNNME
+532 H
-537 EILCRLEQDNEY
+537 DNGA
-549 KYYVLDGQTA
+549 DGVMAAIGWFGAALVGAAISTA
-559 ILEDY
+559 ILLMWRRH
-564 FAVKPENKDR
+564 AVKHGNY
-574 VKKQVEAGKLII
+574 L
-586 GPWYTQTDTTIVSAE
+586 TDGV
-601 SIVRNLMYGMR
+601 
-612 DCLAFGEPMKIGY
+612 
-625 LPDSFGMSGQLPHI
+625 
-639 YNGFGITRTM
+639 
-649 FWRGCS
+649 
-655 ERHGTDKTEFLWQ
+655 
-668 SSDGSEVTAQ
+668 
-678 VLPLGYAIGKYL
+678 
-690 PADENGLRK
+690 
-699 RLDSYFD
+699 
-706 VLEKA
+706 
-711 SVTKEILLPNGHD
+711 
-724 QMPLQQNIFEVMDK
+724 MP
-738 LGDAANLLI
+738 

>member
-40 STEQFLE
+40 STEQFLK
-47 EVYRRESLGPTALGE
+47 EVYRRESLGPIALGE
-62 WLAVPHGKTA
+62 GLAVPHGKTA

-246 VAEPIRHAEALIQQA
+246 VAEPIRHAEALIQQS
-261 LTLKRSDET
+261 LTLERGDET

-391 AGYLMRWVK
+391 AGYLIRWMK

-492 CGPYAIFASTMKAVS
+492 YGPYAIFASVKMVSAFTVTASTMLAPRLFKEFEIETGKSTWLLGLAGITEGAIPMAIEDPL
-507 RVHITPHMHW
+507 RVIGSFVLGSMVTGAIVGAMNIGLSTPGAGI
-517 DREWYFTTEESRILL
+517 FSLFLL
-532 VNNME
+532 H
-537 EILCRLEQDNEY
+537 DNGAGG
-549 KYYVLDGQTA
+549 VMAAIGWFGAALVGAAISTA
-559 ILEDY
+559 ILLIWRRH
-564 FAVKPENKDR
+564 AVKHGNY
-574 VKKQVEAGKLII
+574 L
-586 GPWYTQTDTTIVSAE
+586 TDGV
-601 SIVRNLMYGMR
+601 
-612 DCLAFGEPMKIGY
+612 
-625 LPDSFGMSGQLPHI
+625 
-639 YNGFGITRTM
+639 
-649 FWRGCS
+649 
-655 ERHGTDKTEFLWQ
+655 
-668 SSDGSEVTAQ
+668 
-678 VLPLGYAIGKYL
+678 
-690 PADENGLRK
+690 
-699 RLDSYFD
+699 
-706 VLEKA
+706 
-711 SVTKEILLPNGHD
+711 
-724 QMPLQQNIFEVMDK
+724 MP
-738 LGDAANLLI
+738 